1 MGLSAM
7 PFAIGQVQ
15 DAGLIFLSHMASNV
29 ATHHNA
35 ILFNNNDDD
44 KDENNANGLHDQQ
57 NQDNQQEPADPTV
70 ALLSTAVV
78 LLGLSTACLG
88 LLLVVVGR
96 ARLAKFVAYLPMPVI
111 RYSILDRNDNIVRA
125 FVLGSFFF
133 FFFFSVVRFFFWG
146 RGFFFFFCFFFFF
159 FFFSVVRRVYSGQS
173 YMSFPCFMLFILLT
187 KARSF
192 QCFFF
197 FSFFYFDSFPSYLY
211 SGYLAFIGF
220 FCIEAGMSLC
230 TSQPLTSLDDW
241 LDLVSDQHSLV
252 SVRNNI
258 LPLYFLISFAF
269 AECNIYQTLCRIMLL
284 QLT

>member
-133 FFFFSVVRFFFWG
+133 FL
-146 RGFFFFFCFFFFF
+146 
-159 FFFSVVRRVYSGQS
+159 FFSVVRRVYSGQN

>member
-133 FFFFSVVRFFFWG
+133 FFSSPWLDVYIRDRATCLFLVLCFSSFSRK
-146 RGFFFFFCFFFFF
+146 RGL
-159 FFFSVVRRVYSGQS
+159 SNV
-173 YMSFPCFMLFILLT
+173 
-187 KARSF
+187 
-192 QCFFF
+192 F
-197 FSFFYFDSFPSYLY
+197 FSFL
-211 SGYLAFIGF
+211 F
-220 FCIEAGMSLC
+220 FTLTLSLHTC
-230 TSQPLTSLDDW
+230 TVATWRSLG
-241 LDLVSDQHSLV
+241 
-252 SVRNNI
+252 
-258 LPLYFLISFAF
+258 SFASKP
-269 AECNIYQTLCRIMLL
+269 ACPCAPASR
-284 QLT
+284 